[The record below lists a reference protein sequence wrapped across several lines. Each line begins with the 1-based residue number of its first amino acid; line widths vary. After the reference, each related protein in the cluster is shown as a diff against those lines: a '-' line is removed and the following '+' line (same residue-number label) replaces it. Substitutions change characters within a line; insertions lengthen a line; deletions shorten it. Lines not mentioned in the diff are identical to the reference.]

1 MRAALTETSGNSAG
15 TKACFLVSEDACV
28 NFEPAPMAK
37 HPLLVTSTAFGSRDG
52 AAAVNSM
59 FTTAGDPV
67 LAFGGDPIKNL
78 LNKIEAATRQGRFS
92 QRPIGPLGSLLSL
105 ADDKWAVAV
114 EFAIGRCFNDFLV
127 SSTRDHDVLK
137 VGHRE

>member
-1 MRAALTETSGNSAG
+1 MWTIT
-15 TKACFLVSEDACV
+15 
-28 NFEPAPMAK
+28 
-37 HPLLVTSTAFGSRDG
+37 
-52 AAAVNSM
+52 
-59 FTTAGDPV
+59 GDPV

-78 LNKIEAATRQGRFS
+78 LNKIEAAMRQGRFS
-92 QRPIGPLGSLLSL
+92 QRPVGPLGSLLSL

-137 VGHRE
+137 VYHRDLLLRSQPNS

>member
-1 MRAALTETSGNSAG
+1 MTE
-15 TKACFLVSEDACV
+15 
-28 NFEPAPMAK
+28 
-37 HPLLVTSTAFGSRDG
+37 LLLKDHVDR
-52 AAAVNSM
+52 
-59 FTTAGDPV
+59 AGDPV

-78 LNKIEAATRQGRFS
+78 LSKIEAAMRQGRFS

-137 VGHRE
+137 VTFTEQHAKMLRLAVLFHLHITWRTARPHQPAHHW

>member
-1 MRAALTETSGNSAG
+1 MHVL
-15 TKACFLVSEDACV
+15 
-28 NFEPAPMAK
+28 K
-37 HPLLVTSTAFGSRDG
+37 HSFP
-52 AAAVNSM
+52 AAASESKV
-59 FTTAGDPV
+59 TDAGDPV

-78 LNKIEAATRQGRFS
+78 LNKIEAAMRQGRFS

-137 VGHRE
+137 VITSRFNCLSLHAM

>member
-1 MRAALTETSGNSAG
+1 MT
-15 TKACFLVSEDACV
+15 D
-28 NFEPAPMAK
+28 
-37 HPLLVTSTAFGSRDG
+37 
-52 AAAVNSM
+52 
-59 FTTAGDPV
+59 AGDPV

-78 LNKIEAATRQGRFS
+78 LNKIEAAMRQGRFS
-92 QRPIGPLGSLLSL
+92 QRPVGPLGSLLSL

-137 VGHRE
+137 VIGTGRHAEALGLAVLVQPHAT